1 MVRQRIWVRT
11 RERRERSE
19 GRGVRTGPLV
29 TTRRLRAE
37 TRRDTETLT
46 QESGAGHTESSPG
59 LDRWA
64 LTHQTRSPEPER
76 DEIMNHNL
84 CGYRISKEPYT
95 TTLYTVYC
103 TPVDVQKVENK
114 DIFIQMCL
122 LERIFTFHPMYL
134 LFSLSR
140 AHSYEPLRAFRQ

>member
-1 MVRQRIWVRT
+1 MRT

-37 TRRDTETLT
+37 TRRDTET

-84 CGYRISKEPYT
+84 CGYRISEEPFY
-95 TTLYTVYC
+95 YYSVYC
-103 TPVDVQKVENK
+103 TPVDVQKVENE
-114 DIFIQMCL
+114 DIFIQMCSL
-122 LERIFTFHPMYL
+122 QRILPEIFTFHPMYL
-134 LFSLSR
+134 LHLYLLPTPMSHKELLGNKFT
-140 AHSYEPLRAFRQ
+140 F

>member
-1 MVRQRIWVRT
+1 MRT

-37 TRRDTETLT
+37 TRRDTETE
-46 QESGAGHTESSPG
+46 ESGAGHTESSPG

-64 LTHQTRSPEPER
+64 LTHQTRSPDPER

-84 CGYRISKEPYT
+84 CGYRISEEPYT

-114 DIFIQMCL
+114 DIFIQMCS

>member
-1 MVRQRIWVRT
+1 MRT

-37 TRRDTETLT
+37 TRRDTERHGETRRDT
-46 QESGAGHTESSPG
+46 ETEESGAGHTESSPG

-84 CGYRISKEPYT
+84 CGYRISEEPFY
-95 TTLYTVYC
+95 YYSVYC

-114 DIFIQMCL
+114 DIFIQMCS
-122 LERIFTFHPMYL
+122 LERIFKFHSMYL
-134 LFSLSR
+134 LLSLSL
-140 AHSYEPLRAFRQ
+140 AHFYEPLRAFGQ